1 VHAEEAATVRRRLI
15 VTVDDFGLSIPV
27 NEAIERGHR
36 EGIVT
41 AASLMVAEPAAA
53 DAVERA
59 RANPSLAVGLHVVVV
74 AGRPLLPPDRIPDLV
89 GSDGMFSS
97 ALARAGVKY
106 FFSRRARRQLADE
119 IRAQF
124 AAFAAT
130 GLPLDHV
137 NAQCHYHL
145 HPTVMAT
152 ILDVARD
159 YGRPPIR
166 IPAEPFGPSWSATHT
181 NLGARFALA
190 YLLAPFLALM
200 KSRLRARGVAYN
212 DRVFGFGDTGRM
224 TQERVL
230 GFLDVL
236 PPGTTE
242 MYFHAATRRWPGI
255 AADLASYRL
264 EDEFAALVSPRVAAA
279 VRAGAIERIA
289 FRDLADA
296 R

>member
-1 VHAEEAATVRRRLI
+1 
-15 VTVDDFGLSIPV
+15 
-27 NEAIERGHR
+27 
-36 EGIVT
+36 
-41 AASLMVAEPAAA
+41 
-53 DAVERA
+53 
-59 RANPSLAVGLHVVVV
+59 
-74 AGRPLLPPDRIPDLV
+74 
-89 GSDGMFSS
+89 
-97 ALARAGVKY
+97 
-106 FFSRRARRQLADE
+106 
-119 IRAQF
+119 
-124 AAFAAT
+124 
-130 GLPLDHV
+130 
-137 NAQCHYHL
+137 
-145 HPTVMAT
+145 
-152 ILDVARD
+152 
-159 YGRPPIR
+159 
-166 IPAEPFGPSWSATHT
+166 
-181 NLGARFALA
+181 
-190 YLLAPFLALM
+190 
-200 KSRLRARGVAYN
+200 VAYN

>member
-1 VHAEEAATVRRRLI
+1 MRRRLI

-41 AASLMVAEPAAA
+41 AASLMVAEPAVA

-74 AGRPLLPPDRIPDLV
+74 AGRSLLQPDRIPDLV
-89 GSDGMFSS
+89 GPDGMFSS
-97 ALARAGVKY
+97 ALTRAGVKY
-106 FFSRRARRQLADE
+106 FFSRRAQRQLEAE

-124 AAFAAT
+124 AAFART

-145 HPTVMAT
+145 HPTVLAA

-159 YGRPPIR
+159 YGSPPIR
-166 IPAEPFGPSWSATHT
+166 IPAEPFGPSWSATHR
-181 NLGARFALA
+181 NFAARFAVA
-190 YLLAPFLALM
+190 YVLAPFLALM
-200 KSRLRARGVAYN
+200 KRRLRARGFAYN

-230 GFLDVL
+230 GFLGVL
-236 PPGTTE
+236 PPGATE

-264 EDEFAALVSPRVAAA
+264 EDEFAALISPRVADA
-279 VRAGAIERIA
+279 VHAGAIERIA